1 MPTRHLA
8 DPTRGFSRLPRRPQT
23 VLAASVSVVVAMLV
37 ASLCVAFDA
46 RDIAREAAFAVSR
59 TALLALEHRASR
71 TAALVLV
78 CATVFFGLAGYLAR
92 LISQRDRLVAMLQ
105 QLARL
110 DALTKLDNRR
120 SFDERLMI
128 EWRRA
133 VRSKR
138 PLSVLF
144 IDIDHFKEYNDS
156 YGHQAGDAALTA
168 VARCIGAKLRRPAD
182 FAARYGGEEFVVV
195 LPDTDE
201 DGAHVVAQTLRRAV
215 SALDI
220 TDVAGGRRVTVSIGA
235 ATWTAH
241 AAREASAILKAADE
255 ALYLAKAAGRNTV
268 FTAQLA

>member
-1 MPTRHLA
+1 
-8 DPTRGFSRLPRRPQT
+8 
-23 VLAASVSVVVAMLV
+23 
-37 ASLCVAFDA
+37 
-46 RDIAREAAFAVSR
+46 
-59 TALLALEHRASR
+59 
-71 TAALVLV
+71 
-78 CATVFFGLAGYLAR
+78 
-92 LISQRDRLVAMLQ
+92 
-105 QLARL
+105 
-110 DALTKLDNRR
+110 
-120 SFDERLMI
+120 
-128 EWRRA
+128 
-133 VRSKR
+133 
-138 PLSVLF
+138 VLF